1 MEKATGYEI
10 YEEDGQIIFE
20 DNNEKCI
27 LSEDIR
33 GQEIYWDENNGYI
46 LADGR
51 NITDLIK

>member
-10 YEEDGQIIFE
+10 YEKDGQIIFE